1 MPGTRNLLVLGLDA
15 ASPSLLQSWA
25 GDGTLPNIATLM
37 SSGLVGHTLNNLGFE
52 GSTWPS
58 FATGL
63 NPAGHGFYWQE
74 QLRSG
79 TYRTQETT
87 PSDFACREPLW
98 ELLSAAGHRVVA
110 LDIPLARRSPGLN
123 GLQRVEWGGH
133 DFVYGFQTTPPE
145 LRDSILRSTGAYP
158 VAGRCDAPSRP
169 VPQCRELADRLIKGA
184 GLGATMARDTLAREP
199 WDFAIQVFGES
210 HCAGHQLWH
219 FHDPE
224 HPAHDPVVTGQTGN
238 LIREVYSALDAAVGA
253 VLDVIEPG
261 TTVVLLTLHGMSRTW
276 GSSILLPEILIR
288 LGAMHRASPESSL
301 TPQGTSSPIRRL
313 RSIYHALPEGLRR
326 PVYQWRQRLNQQVG
340 RGSPVNLD
348 PARSRCF
355 NIHLGRAYS
364 GIRLNLRDREP
375 LGLLESG
382 AEAEGFCEQLSRDLL
397 EITEP
402 GSGRPLVRAVHH
414 TANLF
419 RGAYLDQLPDLIV
432 EWNPEIA
439 LGSSVAG
446 NGAGSRV
453 RATSPQV
460 GLLEQVNTYCRT
472 GDHQLGGMFIARGP
486 GIRPGQL
493 DRVVSNL
500 DLAPTFARMMGC
512 EMTGVDGRP
521 IPELLDRSPAA
532 LPATGGRTG

>member
-15 ASPSLLQSWA
+15 ASPPLLQAWA
-25 GDGTLPNIATLM
+25 GDGTLPNIAKFM
-37 SSGLVGHTLNNLGFE
+37 GDGLVGHTLNTLGFE

-79 TYRTQETT
+79 TYRTRETT
-87 PSDFACREPLW
+87 PADFAHREVLW

-110 LDIPLARRSPGLN
+110 LDVPLARKSPGLN
-123 GLQRVEWGGH
+123 GIQRVEWGGH
-133 DFVYGFQTTPPE
+133 DFVYGFQTTPPD
-145 LRDSILRSTGAYP
+145 LRESILRTTGAYP
-158 VAGRCDAPSRP
+158 VEGRCDVPSRS
-169 VPQCRELADRLIKGA
+169 VPQCREFADLLIKAA
-184 GLGATMARDTLAREP
+184 GVGSTLARDTLARES

-224 HPAHDPVVTGQTGN
+224 HPAYDPAITAHTGN
-238 LIREVYSALDAAVGA
+238 LIREVYVALDAAVGE
-253 VLDVIEPG
+253 VLADIEPG
-261 TTVVLLTLHGMSRTW
+261 TTVVLLTLHGMSHTW
-276 GSSILLPEILIR
+276 GSSILLPEILLR
-288 LGAMHRASPESSL
+288 LGVMHRASPESPL
-301 TPQGTSSPIRRL
+301 TRRGKGRLVQGL
-313 RSIYHALPEGLRR
+313 RSVYHAIPEGLRR
-326 PVYQWRQRLNQQVG
+326 PVYQWRQRLNQRVG

-375 LGLLESG
+375 LGLLDSG
-382 AEAEGFCEQLSRDLL
+382 ARADGFCEQLSRDLL
-397 EITEP
+397 ELTQPE
-402 GSGRPLVRAVHH
+402 SGRPLVRAVHR
-414 TANLF
+414 TADLY
-419 RGAYLDQLPDLIV
+419 RGAHLHELPDLVV
-432 EWNPEIA
+432 EWNPDIP
-439 LGSSVAG
+439 LGTSVAG

-453 RATSPQV
+453 RATSPKV
-460 GLLEQVNTYCRT
+460 GILEQVNTYCRT

-493 DRVVSNL
+493 GRVVSNL
-500 DLAPTFARMMGC
+500 DLAPTFAQMMGC
-512 EMTGVDGRP
+512 AMTGVDGRP
-521 IPELLDRSPAA
+521 IPELLAGSPAA
-532 LPATGGRTG
+532 LLATGGRTG